1 MSLHHLWLPLVTFG
15 VAVGATWL
23 AIRYAIKR
31 QLVDMPG
38 ERRSHKVSTPRGG
51 GIGIV
56 VSVLVACFAAAL
68 LYPAA
73 AVPVGVFAL
82 GLMMV
87 AGIGWWDDH
96 RSLPALPRLGVHLLA
111 AILLGALVWTGT
123 GSVIKAA
130 FCTLLAVSMINI
142 WNFMDGINGLATT
155 QAILV
160 AVGAAVLLPFPYALA
175 GLVVAAACLG
185 FLPFNFPRARVFMGD
200 VGSGA
205 LGYVMAGLLALGMS
219 VTELAI
225 PLWLMLPVAFFIDAG
240 FTLLTRMLKGE
251 RWMQPHTQHLYQ
263 RFVKREWSHSFVTG
277 CYSLFTLCGITLAA
291 LFSRLSLGW
300 GWAGGVIWVAATA
313 VTWFFLRRRFF
324 IKDES

>member
-1 MSLHHLWLPLVTFG
+1 M
-15 VAVGATWL
+15 TWL
-23 AIRYAIKR
+23 AIRYAVKR
-31 QLVDMPG
+31 QLMDMPG
-38 ERRSHKVSTPRGG
+38 ERRSHTVSTPRGG

-56 VSVLVACFAAAL
+56 ISVLLACLVAAL

-73 AVPVGVFAL
+73 AVAISGFAI
-82 GLMMV
+82 GLVMV

-111 AILLGALVWTGT
+111 AILLGGLVWF
-123 GSVIKAA
+123 GSGSLVKAL
-130 FCTLLAVSMINI
+130 FCTLLAVSLINI
-142 WNFMDGINGLATT
+142 WNFMDGINGLAVT

-160 AVGAAVLLPFPYALA
+160 GVGAVVLLPAPYALA

-185 FLPFNFPRARVFMGD
+185 FLPFNFPKARVFMGD

-205 LGYVMAGLLALGMS
+205 LGYVMAGLLALGLT
-219 VTELAI
+219 VTDVAA
-225 PLWLMLPVAFFIDAG
+225 PLWLMLPTAFFVDAG

-263 RFVKREWSHSFVTG
+263 KLVKREWSHPFVTG
-277 CYSLFTLCGITLAA
+277 GYSLFTLCGTTLAA

-313 VTWFFLRRRFF
+313 VAWFFLRRRYF